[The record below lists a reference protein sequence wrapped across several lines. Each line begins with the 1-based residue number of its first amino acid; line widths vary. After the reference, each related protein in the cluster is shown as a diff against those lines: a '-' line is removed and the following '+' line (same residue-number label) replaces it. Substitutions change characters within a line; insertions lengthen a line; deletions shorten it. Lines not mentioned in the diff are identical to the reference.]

1 MRKFFSNACG
11 KLIPIRIIADIRF
24 NKKFKNG
31 EDSLFMVELSKNIKY
46 IAVSEKET
54 YYNRRLRED
63 SACHK
68 KKKNLYILSNRFL
81 LILSCSKL
89 LFKKSY
95 NRIFILLEIITLTK
109 GMIIQFLKH

>member
-1 MRKFFSNACG
+1 MRKFFSNVWG
-11 KLIPIRIIADIRF
+11 KLIPTGVIVNMRF
-24 NKKFKNG
+24 NRKFKNG

-46 IAVSEKET
+46 IAVSEKEI
-54 YYNRRLRED
+54 YYNRRLRAD
-63 SACHK
+63 SAFHK
-68 KKKNLYILSNRFL
+68 SNRFL

-109 GMIIQFLKH
+109 GMIIQFLNNKGKV